1 MPIGPFQA
9 DGKQSGNR
17 GYSMTDQQT
26 DNGQVT
32 GRQGLSRGVLLVICL
47 VVAALFIT
55 IWAKLASRDI
65 EMDTAAKQ
73 SAIEQGTATGESQ
86 LTGQGDWY
94 VSLATFR
101 LEKDAEAMLKRLA
114 RKGVKA
120 DSVVFIGSRKGYIWH
135 GIRVGG
141 FASEQ
146 EALQALAVLSKKT
159 GIRNAR
165 VGQAY

>member
-1 MPIGPFQA
+1 
-9 DGKQSGNR
+9 
-17 GYSMTDQQT
+17 MTDQQT
-26 DNGQVT
+26 DNGQAT

-47 VVAALFIT
+47 VVAALFVT
-55 IWAKLASRDI
+55 IWVKLASKNVEIDV
-65 EMDTAAKQ
+65 TAKQ
-73 SAIEQGTATGESQ
+73 PAIEQGTATGESK

-101 LEKDAEAMLKRLA
+101 LEKDAEAMLNRLA
-114 RKGVKA
+114 RQGVKA

-135 GIRVGG
+135 RIYVGG

-146 EALQALAVLSKKT
+146 EALQALVTLSKKT